1 VTERKR
7 IMISIPKSL
16 LAEIDGIVT
25 VEKRNRSEF
34 IRDAVAS
41 IIQER
46 RKRGLREQMRVGYQ
60 EMAQLNLA
68 ISRELFN
75 LEQEVF
81 TSYEGNNIQWRR

>member
-1 VTERKR
+1 
-7 IMISIPKSL
+7 MISIPKSL

-34 IRDAVAS
+34 IRDAITS

-46 RKRGLREQMRVGYQ
+46 HKRGLREQMRIGYL

-75 LEQEVF
+75 LEQEVI